1 MKEKAIAALKA
12 AAFLLGV
19 ILIIGSVGGVETGRL
34 GVLGGIGFSALGA
47 GILGLL
53 AYLEIHKE

>member
-1 MKEKAIAALKA
+1 MKEKIIAALKA

-34 GVLGGIGFSALGA
+34 DILEGIGISVLGTGL
-47 GILGLL
+47 LGLL
-53 AYLEIHKE
+53 AYSEIKE